1 MPQPLPAEFAEP
13 LTRTA
18 PRLGSFA
25 KRILWYPEITSTND
39 VAMALAD
46 AGAAEGSVVLAD
58 AQTAGRGRLGRSWAS
73 PPGAGIYASVV
84 LTPAADA
91 APLLTLAAG
100 LAVAEGIEAAT
111 ALCVGV
117 KWPNDVFVDNGSQ
130 PATARK
136 VAGILAEG
144 STSSSER
151 PWVVL
156 GFGINVLPA
165 AYPPDVAA
173 RATSLEAELGRPV
186 DRGLVLAECLAAL
199 STRYADLAARRT
211 SAVVTAWRARAAST
225 FGRRVMWQAGGERQ
239 GIAHDID
246 NEGRLLVRSESG
258 VSRIIS
264 GEVRWI

>member
-1 MPQPLPAEFAEP
+1 MPQPLPAEFADP
-13 LTRTA
+13 LA
-18 PRLGSFA
+18 HAASRLGSFA

-39 VAMALAD
+39 VAVELAD

-58 AQTAGRGRLGRSWAS
+58 AQTAGRGRLGRSWVS

-84 LTPAADA
+84 LRPAADA
-91 APLLTLAAG
+91 VSLLTLAAG
-100 LAVAEGIEAAT
+100 VAIAEGIQAAT
-111 ALCVGV
+111 ALRVGV
-117 KWPNDVFVDNGSQ
+117 KWPNDVFVDNVGQ
-130 PATARK
+130 AAMARK

-144 STSSSER
+144 SASSGDR
-151 PWVVL
+151 PCVVL

-165 AYPPDVAA
+165 AYPPAVAA

-199 STRYADLAARRT
+199 SIRYSDLAAQRT
-211 SAVVTAWRARAAST
+211 SAVVTAWRARAAAT
-225 FGRRVMWQAGGERQ
+225 FGRRVAWEADGERQ
-239 GIAHDID
+239 GIAQDID
-246 NEGRLLVRSESG
+246 GEGRLLVRSESG